1 MDRGTDE
8 PLASSPHD
16 SADSDDEPLIKIKT
30 ALAAKPPEG
39 KEKKSPRSKGTNKK
53 KDVDIDECSDNEPL
67 IKLVRK
73 SCKATKTPPKKSVN
87 EKKQV
92 VDSDASSDDKLLVKT
107 KTSALTKKA
116 EKKETISKSNG
127 THNLTTD
134 SSDNEPLIKIARSAA
149 AKKSSSVTPRD
160 CIDKKKRELSADSDD
175 SDDEPL
181 SELAKKLKAQKQKKG
196 PVVSSE
202 KEILKPKRNRSRKIV
217 KYAESSSNTS
227 DDEPLATIKKKS
239 TKTVQEKK
247 TRADNKTK
255 TKCTYRSSEVGSLE
269 KGSDDDVPLVNLM
282 KKMKPLKKNT
292 KTTTVSQRSASRKR
306 QGVSDESSD
315 DEPLIN
321 LIKKNQMDD
330 QTTRKTKASAPK
342 KRETPPKKP
351 IKIPVSGLSSNNS
364 VGEGLIKSAKHP
376 QVTKIIRILL
386 ERCDEDAGPTGDFN
400 QTKTEAPAAELT
412 NVETGSEH
420 CASEDE

>member
-255 TKCTYRSSEVGSLE
+255 TKCTYRSSEGSLE